1 MNSVYVISLTIA
13 IILVIG
19 IFLYIIFRHNEK
31 FSIPAYWAEALEKVE
46 TSVAADQAEFAK
58 LYIRGFPTPPAYHT
72 KLYKH
77 MNQISAANL
86 VSGYEQT
93 IGSRNGIH
101 AYTLVNI
108 TSSGNISNVN
118 ISITSDPGASEIPI
132 GLYTSDKKGILSYQ
146 NDTVF
151 ADSNGHIGT
160 YESINT
166 TNQAYAL
173 SNQPTSYN
181 YTPPSPIPPGGSFV
195 ITAAGF
201 LGANANLTFT
211 INSITFK

>member
-1 MNSVYVISLTIA
+1 
-13 IILVIG
+13 
-19 IFLYIIFRHNEK
+19 
-31 FSIPAYWAEALEKVE
+31 
-46 TSVAADQAEFAK
+46 
-58 LYIRGFPTPPAYHT
+58 
-72 KLYKH
+72 
-77 MNQISAANL
+77 MNQISPENL
-86 VSGYEQT
+86 VSGYKQT
-93 IGSRNGIH
+93 IGNGIY

-108 TSSGNISNVN
+108 TSIRNISNVN
-118 ISITSDPGASEIPI
+118 ISITSEPGASEIPI

-151 ADSNGHIGT
+151 ADSNGNIGT
-160 YESINT
+160 NGNPYN

-201 LGANANLTFT
+201 RDANANLTFT
-211 INSITFK
+211 INSITLS